1 LLTHA
6 THTNVI
12 LSTKKN
18 GEIPRLARDDG
29 TAAPRGGTWD
39 EARHSEHGHPQSRS
53 LAALGMT
60 VSLTD
65 PLFLAFQ
72 SAVAGRYSLERELG
86 RGGMGVV
93 YLAREVRLD
102 RLVAIKLLPPE
113 LAADDRLRDRFL
125 REARTAARLSHPY
138 IVPIHTVDEV
148 GDFVFYVMAYVD
160 GETLAQRVA
169 ARGPLAAADA
179 TRIMREVAWALAYAH
194 AQGVVHR
201 DVKPANILLERG
213 TERAMVTDFGI
224 ARATQSSGETIVGEL
239 LGTPE
244 YMSPEQASGEHVDG
258 RSDLYA
264 LGAVGY
270 FALTGKPPFTAPTT
284 QAVLAQQITKPAP
297 SVAANAVDIPGSLA
311 RVIDQCLEKDVER
324 RPPTGEAMADAL
336 APSLEQRAEVPVPVR
351 VFLDQRRMAVVIVPI
366 TTAIPLAIGLINSAL
381 YQAAGSWKIAAA
393 VALLAVGVLAP
404 IAIVAGRLRSVL
416 KHGYTVDDVATAI
429 RASHKRR
436 REEFLYE
443 FGPERS
449 WRERFVR
456 GASIGTIAGTGVGI
470 AAMIAG
476 LGRPSFIGPFT
487 VIAGYAGVVSM
498 IFRQKWSRLRE
509 NKTSKWEKFWRSNW
523 GERLAKLASFRLG
536 QRAIPANRP
545 TEMAIAMSA
554 ESLYASL
561 PKPVRE
567 SVGDVTGVLHTL
579 EGHAQAARARIAEMD
594 ATIAEAHHTAR
605 GASADERHGKLVAD
619 LRSERLKADERLSE
633 VVTALENVRLDLL
646 RLHAGTGNTSG
657 ITQDLAAARA
667 LGDDA
672 DRWIAGLREAE
683 ASLKR

>member
-1 LLTHA
+1 MSTINPWRVA
-6 THTNVI
+6 KAMTKRDI
-12 LSTKKN
+12 LRMAN
-18 GEIPRLARDDG
+18 
-29 TAAPRGGTWD
+29 
-39 EARHSEHGHPQSRS
+39 
-53 LAALGMT
+53 
-60 VSLTD
+60 LTD
-65 PLFLAFQ
+65 PLFLEFQ

-102 RLVAIKLLPPE
+102 RPVAIKLLPPE
-113 LAADDRLRDRFL
+113 LAAQDRLRDRFL

-138 IVPIHTVDEV
+138 IVPIHAVDEV
-148 GDFVFYVMAYVD
+148 GHFVFYVMAYVD

-224 ARATQSSGETIVGEL
+224 ARATHSSGETMAGEL

-244 YMSPEQASGEHVDG
+244 YMSPEQASGEQVDG

-297 SVAANAVDIPGSLA
+297 SVAANAVDVPGSLA

-324 RPPTGEAMADAL
+324 RPPTGEALADAL
-336 APSLEQRAEVPVPVR
+336 TPSLEQRAEVPVPVR
-351 VFLDQRRMAVVIVPI
+351 VFLDRRRMMVAIVPA
-366 TTAIPLAIGLINSAL
+366 TMAISLSFGLINAAL
-381 YQAAGSWKIAAA
+381 FQAWAPWKIGAA
-393 VALLAVGVLAP
+393 VALGVIGLAAP
-404 IAIVAGRLRSVL
+404 FAIVATRLRTVL
-416 KHGYTVDDVATAI
+416 KRGYTVDDIATAL

-443 FGPERS
+443 FGAERS
-449 WRERFVR
+449 RRERFVR
-456 GASIGTIAGTGVGI
+456 GTAIGTIIGAGAGI
-470 AAMIAG
+470 MAMIAG
-476 LGRPSFIGPFT
+476 LGRPDIVGSLT
-487 VIAGYAGVVSM
+487 VLSGYAGLVST
-498 IFRQKWSRLRE
+498 IVHQKWSRARE
-509 NKTSKWEKFWRSNW
+509 NKTSKLEKFWRGKW
-523 GERLAKLASFRLG
+523 GERLTKLASFKLG
-536 QRAIPANRP
+536 QRAIPASRP
-545 TEMAIAMSA
+545 TELAIAMSA
-554 ESLYASL
+554 EALYESF
-561 PKPVRE
+561 PKAVRD
-567 SVGDVTGVLHTL
+567 SVGDVPGVLRAL
-579 EGHAQAARARIAEMD
+579 EAHAHAARARIAELD
-594 ATIAEAHHTAR
+594 ATIAQAQHTAR
-605 GASADERHGKLVAD
+605 NANSDERQAKLLTD
-619 LRSERLKADERLSE
+619 LRVERTKADERLSE

-646 RLHAGTGNTSG
+646 RLHAGTGDAGG

-667 LGDDA
+667 VGDDA
-672 DRWIAGLREAE
+672 DRLIAGVREAE
-683 ASLKR
+683 ASIKR